1 MATNFLK
8 EEGFGVDIRGS
19 EWWIPNL
26 PLQNVDRAEQE
37 AKILKYCRIY
47 LTIVTKVG
55 YLLSLSLPF
64 QSLIKNTF
72 HHFSVVQG
80 YTIFFTPA

>member
-37 AKILKYCRIY
+37 AKILQYCRM
-47 LTIVTKVG
+47 
-55 YLLSLSLPF
+55 P
-64 QSLIKNTF
+64 
-72 HHFSVVQG
+72 
-80 YTIFFTPA
+80 